1 MTTEIQDQPDLMTR
15 EKVMALMEENEVLRE
30 EIRVARESAEIT
42 ANLVVRQF
50 EETEKILM
58 RFQVANAQRKA
69 VLDSAEQMAIIAT
82 NKEGIIIV
90 FNKGAENLLG
100 YDAKEVIGKITPEVF
115 HDPSELEME
124 GEALSLSLGETV
136 LGIEVLWKYSKLK
149 VKVPQEWTYVKKDG
163 IRFPVSMSINP
174 LHDAEGLVSGFLCIA
189 SDITEK
195 KISEK
200 ALKESERNYRLLIK
214 NIPNIV
220 FKGYADGTIEFY
232 DDKIEKLTG
241 YKKELFLTGEKKWID
256 LIAKEDKEVFKQ
268 SSIDALKKDKSDIRE
283 YRIRKKNG
291 NIVWLEAGSQVIFNE
306 NDEIDFISG
315 AFLDISERKLAEQA
329 LFESEEKYRS
339 LFDSGPNPIFVL
351 DMETLQILDA
361 NPSAE
366 EAYRYTKEEL
376 LGKPFT
382 ELGEFEDEKNAID
395 RFYKE
400 GLEESCYVSQRAR
413 HLKKDQTPFF
423 LRVKACPIRYKDKRA
438 IILAVTDITELVEK
452 DAQLFQASK
461 MTTLGEM
468 SAGIAHE
475 LNQPLNAIKI
485 GNEFLKLIAKRD
497 EDFSRDKL
505 INVTTQVTEQVD
517 RASTIINR
525 LREFGHMP
533 HFKMEEV
540 NVNDTIRSVLN
551 IIGQQ
556 FVLQNI
562 TVELDL
568 DDHLPSIMASH
579 NRLQQIVFNMLT
591 NARDA
596 IDQKKEMKIKDDSRQ
611 IKIRSFTDREDVV
624 FTISDTGVGIPKG
637 ILDKIYEPFF
647 TTKEVGKGMGLGLSI
662 VYGIVRS
669 YAGEVEIETEERKGT
684 TFKYRFPSL
693 PFVMGDELK

>member
-1 MTTEIQDQPDLMTR
+1 MAQQLYDNSLELMTK
-15 EKVMALMEENEVLRE
+15 EQMLALMRENEVLRE
-30 EIRVARESAEIT
+30 EIRVSRESAEIT
-42 ANLVVRQF
+42 ASLVVRQF

-82 NKEGIIIV
+82 NKNGVIIV

-115 HDPSELEME
+115 HLKSELDME
-124 GEALSLSLGETV
+124 GEALSLSLKE
-136 LGIEVLWKYSKLK
+136 EVIGLDVFWKYAKHGITSQ
-149 VKVPQEWTYVKKDG
+149 QEWTYVKKDG
-163 IRFPVSMSINP
+163 TRLPVSMSINSLYDP
-174 LHDAEGLVSGFLCIA
+174 EGNVGGFLCIA
-189 SDITEK
+189 SDITDK
-195 KISEK
+195 KRSEK
-200 ALKESERNYRLLIK
+200 ALKESERNYRLLIN

-220 FKGYADGTIEFY
+220 FKGYADGSIEFF

-241 YKKELFLTGEKKWID
+241 YKREVFLSGKKIWTD
-256 LIAKEDKEVFKQ
+256 LIVEEDREGTKKKFL
-268 SSIDALKKDKSDIRE
+268 SALKSEKSYIRE

-291 NIVWLEAGSQVIFNE
+291 DIVWLEAGSQIICNKKG
-306 NDEIDFISG
+306 EIEFVTG
-315 AFLDISERKLAEQA
+315 AFLDISERKQAEQA

-351 DMETLQILDA
+351 DMETLHILDA

-366 EAYRYTKEEL
+366 ETYGYTKNEL
-376 LGKPFT
+376 LGKSFT
-382 ELGEFEDEKNAID
+382 ELGEFEDEKVEIAQFHLPSMNDGA
-395 RFYKE
+395 FE
-400 GLEESCYVSQRAR
+400 QSCFVSQRAR
-413 HLKKDQTPFF
+413 HLKKDRTPFF
-423 LRVKACPIRYKDKRA
+423 LRVKGCPIHYKGKMA

-485 GNEFLKLIAKRD
+485 GNEFLKLVARQGKQISK
-497 EDFSRDKL
+497 EKL
-505 INVTTQVTEQVD
+505 IKVTTHVTEQVD
-517 RASTIINR
+517 RASDIINE
-525 LREFGHMP
+525 LRDFGRVP
-533 HFKMEEV
+533 DFKREKV
-540 NVNDTIRSVLN
+540 NINDSIRKVLS

-556 FVLQNI
+556 FILQNI
-562 TVELDL
+562 HVKLDL
-568 DDHLPSIMASH
+568 DESLPFILASH
-579 NRLQQIVFNMLT
+579 NRLEQIVFNMLT

-596 IDQKKEMKIKDDSRQ
+596 IEQKSEIHAADKARTIA
-611 IKIRSFTDREDVV
+611 IRSFTEDGDAA

-669 YAGEVEIETEERKGT
+669 YGGKVEIETTEGEGT
-684 TFKYRFPSL
+684 CFKYWFPS
-693 PFVMGDELK
+693 VSI